1 MVMMRHPLSGT
12 AYYRNEDGTIRV
24 VGKNGVEGRFS
35 RIGNWISGERRTADP
50 GLCRCDVG
58 ARVFDLCL
66 KVPRIQFRQEL
77 PSFHDRVEV
86 DEHFLDLA

>member
-50 GLCRCDVG
+50 GLCRWVSDG
-58 ARVFDLCL
+58 R
-66 KVPRIQFRQEL
+66 PNEINRN
-77 PSFHDRVEV
+77 P
-86 DEHFLDLA
+86 